1 MSDNML
7 AFFEELPEELASQ
20 VYMRL
25 TATKLRELGIN
36 DNEYIWNLQRDP
48 EPSIWNLQRDPESSI
63 WNLQRDPESSIWT
76 ILRKYYPVTLSLYA
90 KLRSKNTQLPFRAIT
105 LLFQIEQQ
113 YSSDQDQAI
122 KFGELKSM
130 QDYLKNSRVERV
142 YIESDSLS
150 TDISLDRHT
159 ILL

>member
-1 MSDNML
+1 
-7 AFFEELPEELASQ
+7 
-20 VYMRL
+20 MRL
-25 TATKLRELGIN
+25 TATKLKEIGVT
-36 DNEYIWNLQRDP
+36 DNEYIWNLFG
-48 EPSIWNLQRDPESSI
+48 DPESSI

-90 KLRSKNTQLPFRAIT
+90 KLREKDTQLPFRAIT

-113 YSSDQDQAI
+113 YSSDQAI

-142 YIESDSLS
+142 YIESDFLYHRYFSRPPLS
-150 TDISLDRHT
+150 CFRGY
-159 ILL
+159 